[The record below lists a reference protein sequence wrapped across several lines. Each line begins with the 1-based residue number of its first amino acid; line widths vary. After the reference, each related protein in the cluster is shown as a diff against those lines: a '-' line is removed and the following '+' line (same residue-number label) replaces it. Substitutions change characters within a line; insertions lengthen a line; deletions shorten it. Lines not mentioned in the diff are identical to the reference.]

1 MTSPTEQPLWA
12 TQRPRD
18 RLYDFAIDRIT
29 VLADFA
35 VRNCREP
42 TCGARD
48 EDGVLVSCRS
58 DRCGEKRLEES
69 HRRELQVMRDLRAL
83 VEGLERVE
91 LAKLAAEDKK
101 KGRQK

>member
-1 MTSPTEQPLWA
+1 M
-12 TQRPRD
+12 
-18 RLYDFAIDRIT
+18 YDFAIDRIT
-29 VLADFA
+29 VLTDFA
-35 VRNCREP
+35 TRNCREP

-48 EDGVLVSCRS
+48 EDGAVVSCKS
-58 DRCGEKRLEES
+58 DQCGERRLEEW

-101 KGRQK
+101 KGARR